1 MMKYIFAILFF
12 CTSAILTTNAQ
23 TYQETQQNLK
33 LAQEYSRNGEYEK
46 ALVLFEQLFVSNKN
60 NSYYYTQY
68 LNTLLAMKEFGAAKE
83 LIEKQIKEDKRNPGY
98 YVDLG
103 NIYKQQDNEKKAKQ
117 FFDKAVKN
125 IEGDEYKARKVASTF
140 TKIDEYDSAI
150 AIYKQVRK
158 KTKKP
163 NLFLYELATTYS
175 KNADYENAIDYFLE
189 YGKYY
194 PNNLQIVKNYF
205 QRSFKDES
213 QFDLLQEK
221 LYQKIQTTPN
231 ELLYPELLIWLFTNK
246 KDFEN
251 AILQVKALDK
261 RFKEDG
267 NRVFKLGQDAIIENN
282 YDAAADA
289 FSYVVEKGKGK
300 YYLPAK
306 SELLRSKKL
315 KIIRDPNYTTK
326 DINILKKNFDSF
338 VKETGKSSQIAGTLI
353 DYAELFAIYLK
364 DTKSAISLLEEV
376 IEIPG
381 LSKNS
386 KATAKLSLGDYLLMQ
401 NEIWDAVLIYGQVDK
416 AMKDDILGEEARFRN
431 AKLSYF
437 IGDFDWAQTQLSALK
452 ASTSELISNDAIDLS
467 VFITDHLGLDTTTT
481 TMEMYAR
488 ADLLFMQNRPVRALK
503 TLDSINTIYPGHGL
517 EDDILLKRASIALKK
532 KEFAKVKEYYEKIIT
547 DFPTEILADD
557 ATFYLGELYEYHLE
571 KPEKAME
578 QYQNVIID
586 FAGSLHTVEARR
598 RYRSLRGDI
607 FN

>member
-1 MMKYIFAILFF
+1 MMKYIFALLFF
-12 CTSAILTTNAQ
+12 CTSCILNINAQ

-46 ALVLFEQLFVSNKN
+46 ALVLFEQLFLSNKT
-60 NSYYYTQY
+60 NSYYYSQY
-68 LNTLLAMKEFGAAKE
+68 LNTLLAMKEFKQAKS
-83 LIEKQIKEDKRNPGY
+83 LIEKQIKEDKKNPGY

-117 FFDKAVKN
+117 LFDKAVKN

-140 TKIDEYDSAI
+140 TKIDEYESAI

-175 KNADYENAIDYFLE
+175 KNADYENAINYFLE
-189 YGKYY
+189 YGKYF

-205 QRSFKDES
+205 QRSFKDEA
-213 QFDLLQEK
+213 QFDLLQEQ
-221 LYQKIQTTPN
+221 LYEKIQSSPN
-231 ELLYPELLIWLFTNK
+231 ELLYPEMLIWLFTNK

-267 NRVFKLGQDAIIENN
+267 HRVFKLGQDAIIENQ

-289 FSYVVEKGKGK
+289 FSYVVEKGDGK

-315 KIIRDPNYTTK
+315 KIIRDPNYTKK
-326 DINILKKNFDSF
+326 DIQILKKNFDSF

-364 DTKSAISLLEEV
+364 DTKSAIALLEEV
-376 IEIPG
+376 IAIPG

-386 KATAKLSLGDYLLMQ
+386 KATAKLNLGDYLLIQ
-401 NEIWDAVLIYGQVDK
+401 NEVWDAVLVYGQVDK

-431 AKLSYF
+431 AKLSYY
-437 IGDFDWAQTQLSALK
+437 IGDFEWAQTQLSALK

-488 ADLLFMQNRPVRALK
+488 ADLLFMQNRPIRAVK
-503 TLDSINTIYPGHGL
+503 TLDSINTLYPGHGL
-517 EDDILLKRASIALKK
+517 EDDILMKRANLALKK
-532 KEFAKVKEYYEKIIT
+532 KEYTKVKEYYEKIIAEFT
-547 DFPTEILADD
+547 TEILADD
-557 ATFYLGELYEYHLE
+557 ATFYLGELYEVYLD

-586 FAGSLHTVEARR
+586 YAGSLHTVDARR
-598 RYRSLRGDI
+598 RYRKLRGDI